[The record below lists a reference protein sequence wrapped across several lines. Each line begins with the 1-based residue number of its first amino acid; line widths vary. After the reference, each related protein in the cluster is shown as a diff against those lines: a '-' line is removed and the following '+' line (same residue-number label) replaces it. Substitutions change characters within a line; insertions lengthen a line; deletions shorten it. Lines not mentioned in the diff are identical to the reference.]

1 MICTRKKH
9 FSKLSKTKRRLPEI
23 KNLILQRPNDTKEEA
38 NLNAKEK
45 KCCFDNLD
53 NQVEEKTIMPSY
65 RPQPSRE
72 KVWVLFQLA
81 AERFTDIS

>member
-1 MICTRKKH
+1 M
-9 FSKLSKTKRRLPEI
+9 
-23 KNLILQRPNDTKEEA
+23 QRPNDTKEEA

-81 AERFTDIS
+81 AERFTDISLHFLLEFMVSFKKNLCYTKR